1 MADKNQN
8 KKKKKFLFNRIFQ
21 NSKFLFVVS
30 VLISLSMWIYM
41 SIGTGNDTI
50 VTISNIP
57 VQIEL
62 SDEAIANGLQIFNKG
77 DITASVNVSG
87 NRAII
92 GSLGP
97 NDIIVT
103 AATNSIESSG
113 NCTLSLSA
121 SKANPYEDF
130 QINSNVTPSTVNVL
144 VDYYRESTFDILDN
158 VVYKVSEGYYAST
171 ALSSKTIMI
180 SGPQSEVSKVAKVT
194 ASATLENTL
203 AASTET
209 TAEIL
214 LYDSDNNLIEDTDM
228 LNMDFTTVD
237 ASISV
242 LPEKSLDIVPVF
254 NNKPDGLIITENMIN
269 IEPSSI
275 MLAGSQGVL
284 ENLDSITLEPIDFST
299 LRNERQTF
307 TLAIDIPPD
316 CKNISNTSTARVTLD
331 LSSMSSKTLTVERFD
346 VQGLTSNH
354 TAHITQK
361 SIDVTIYGPKEQLD
375 RLSKDKVTAVI
386 DTSSSSG
393 TVGSVQMPVTFTMSD
408 VSGCWI
414 NGLYK
419 ANLTISEK

>member
-1 MADKNQN
+1 MTDKNQN
-8 KKKKKFLFNRIFQ
+8 KKKKKFFFNKILQ
-21 NSKFLFVVS
+21 NSKFLFVIS

-41 SIGTGNDTI
+41 SIGTGNDTV

-62 SDEAIANGLQIFNKG
+62 SDDAIANGLQIFNKG
-77 DITASVNVSG
+77 DITASVSVSG
-87 NRAII
+87 NRAVI

-97 NDIIVT
+97 DDIIVT
-103 AATNSIESSG
+103 AATNSIDSSG

-130 QINSNVTPSTVNVL
+130 QINSNVTPPTVNVL

-171 ALSSKTIMI
+171 AFSSKTIMI
-180 SGPQSEVSKVAKVT
+180 TGPQSEVSKIAKVT
-194 ASATLENTL
+194 ASATLGNTL
-203 AASTET
+203 DSSTET

-214 LYDSDNNLIEDTDM
+214 LYDSENNLLENTEM
-228 LNMDFTTVD
+228 LNLDFTTVE

-242 LPEKSLDIVPVF
+242 LPEKSLNIVPVF
-254 NNKPDGLIITENMIN
+254 NNKPDGLNITDKMIN

-275 MLAGSQGVL
+275 MLAGSQEVL
-284 ENLDSITLEPIDFST
+284 QSLDSITLEPIDFST

-316 CKNISNTSTARVTLD
+316 CKNISNASTARVTLD
-331 LSSMSSKTLTVERFD
+331 LSAMSSKTLTVERFD

-354 TAHITQK
+354 SAQTTQK
-361 SIDVTIYGPKEQLD
+361 NIDVTIYGPKEELD
-375 RLSKDKVTAVI
+375 RLTKDNITAVI

-393 TVGSVQMPVTFTMSD
+393 TVGSVQMPVTFVISD
-408 VSGCWI
+408 APSCWI

-419 ANLTISEK
+419 ANLTITEK